1 MAIIEHQVKLCNAA
15 KSIEESTNR
24 CRRKCVLEAAETD
37 IFTALLANYFS
48 IASWEIHL
56 QYDLLLFTL
65 STCPAKDEILF
76 LDTLTPNTHRQMCEP
91 CQRRIPRYVIARAS
105 SAMWHSMQVL
115 KPRQA
120 PGSPS
125 LKMSLLR

>member
-1 MAIIEHQVKLCNAA
+1 MLQ
-15 KSIEESTNR
+15 NR
-24 CRRKCVLEAAETD
+24 SKKVLTAVGENVCLRPLKRN

-48 IASWEIHL
+48 MASWEILL
-56 QYDLLLFTL
+56 QYDLLSFTL
-65 STCPAKDEILF
+65 STCPAKDEIHF
-76 LDTLTPNTHRQMCEP
+76 LDTLTSNMHRQMCEP
-91 CQRRIPRYVIARAS
+91 CQRRIPGYVIARAS

-125 LKMSLLR
+125 LKNVAPEVTFSSVPFC